1 MTNKF
6 FKAIEAEPEV
16 KQRFAKDA
24 PMEIIKGHPYTDS
37 KYLTGIEEVYPT
49 ITSDH
54 ILKLEELILRVLGK
68 GKIILYFDYSD
79 DGFQGYAYISIFTE
93 NQAWN
98 IRYETRQEALLEL
111 ILKLIEANI
120 LTKEEVRKV
129 FE

>member
-1 MTNKF
+1 MTEQF
-6 FKAIEAEPEV
+6 FKAIEVEPKSCITSGNFIDSELFFNCD
-16 KQRFAKDA
+16 KQKCISCKDRF
-24 PMEIIKGHPYTDS
+24 
-37 KYLTGIEEVYPT
+37 LYPT

-129 FE
+129 F